1 MKSRLEVAKLK
12 GFTLVELMVG
22 VAIIGIIASIAYPS
36 YLDYIERTKIEIAI
50 ADITLI
56 SGELDTYYTVH
67 NSYPDSLS
75 ALGLNDD
82 ALTDEWGFSY
92 RYLNIATVK
101 GNGKLRK
108 DHSLVPINTDYDL
121 YSVGKDGKTA
131 SPLTSALSRDDIV
144 RAKNGAFIGKATD
157 Y

>member
-1 MKSRLEVAKLK
+1 MTSRLEVAKLR

-36 YLDYIERTKIEIAI
+36 YLDYIEETKTEIAI

-56 SGELDTYYTVH
+56 SGELDNYYTVH
-67 NSYPDSLS
+67 NSYPDNLSSL
-75 ALGLNDD
+75 GMNED
-82 ALTDEWGFSY
+82 ALTDEWGF
-92 RYLNIATVK
+92 RYQYFNITTAK

-121 YSVGKDGKTA
+121 YSVGKDGRTA

-144 RAKNGAFIGKATD
+144 RAKNGAFIGKAAD

>member
-1 MKSRLEVAKLK
+1 
-12 GFTLVELMVG
+12 
-22 VAIIGIIASIAYPS
+22 
-36 YLDYIERTKIEIAI
+36 LDYIERTKIEIAI